1 MIGAVVRMVAGPW
14 ASRPLQ
20 QSLCQRAWSRAAP
33 VELVVKLTTTTE
45 YAKMGIGV
53 QSVLYNDEPQTQ
65 TSKSH

>member
-1 MIGAVVRMVAGPW
+1 MIGAAVRKVARRG
-14 ASRPLQ
+14 ASRPMQ
-20 QSLCQRAWSRAAP
+20 QSVCQRAWSRAAP